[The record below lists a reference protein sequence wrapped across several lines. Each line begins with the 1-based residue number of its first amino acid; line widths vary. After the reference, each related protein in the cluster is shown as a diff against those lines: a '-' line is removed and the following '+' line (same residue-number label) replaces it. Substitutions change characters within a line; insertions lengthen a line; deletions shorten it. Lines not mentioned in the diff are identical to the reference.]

1 LTNKRAALSLTFIA
15 LMVYACAL
23 RPPVAAIGPLLP
35 EISAAL
41 HLDLNA
47 QGLLTAIPVLSFGAG
62 AFAGPLM
69 SRRFG
74 LDKSLLMLSALIFL
88 AVALRGWFGF
98 ASMLIAT
105 AVAGLAIAVANVLLP
120 SIVRLRFPKH
130 IAQVTAG
137 YTTIL
142 AISASVASATA
153 VPLSAQVGGWGSAL
167 ALWAIPALVSIFL
180 WQAQRPKVAE
190 SLQAQPVAKH
200 KPSKAVLRSP
210 VTWALFIFFG
220 IQSLGFY
227 AALAWMPSILISRG
241 LTPTEAGG
249 VLGLTAIVG
258 VPVGVLLGFNFSKF
272 KRLDWLGFIISVFT
286 ASGFVL
292 LAVPGMHLL
301 AAVLLGLGMSSTFP
315 LSLNWIS
322 TRAATD
328 AQTTQLSSIA
338 QGYGYLLSA
347 AGTYVFGA
355 LSEISGGWT
364 VSIALMVGLTL
375 IQACSS
381 FLAGGRR
388 HIPAD

>member
-1 LTNKRAALSLTFIA
+1 LTNKRATLALTFIA

-35 EISAAL
+35 EIASA
-41 HLDLNA
+41 LNLNLND

-74 LDKSLLMLSALIFL
+74 LDKSLLMLSVLIFL

-137 YTTIL
+137 YTTVL
-142 AISASVASATA
+142 AISASVSSATA
-153 VPLSAQVGGWGSAL
+153 VPLSSHLGGWNLAL
-167 ALWAIPALVSIFL
+167 AVWAIPALIAIIL
-180 WQAQRPKVAE
+180 WQIQQPKGSE
-190 SLQAQPVAKH
+190 SSHTVPSEKH
-200 KPSKAVLRSP
+200 KASKAVLRSP
-210 VTWALFIFFG
+210 VTWALFAFFG

-227 AALAWMPSILISRG
+227 AALAWMPSILVSRG
-241 LTPTEAGG
+241 LSATEAGG

-258 VPVGVLLGFNFSKF
+258 VPVGILLGFNYSRF
-272 KRLDWLGFIISVFT
+272 KRLDWLGFIISAFT

-292 LAVPGMHLL
+292 LAVPGWHIL

-328 AQTTQLSSIA
+328 SQTTQLSAIT

-347 AGTYVFGA
+347 VGTYLFGA
-355 LSEISGGWT
+355 LRGLSGGWVVPIGFMVCLT
-364 VSIALMVGLTL
+364 V

-388 HIPAD
+388 HIAAD